1 MSADGDSHL
10 AALTGGYHA
19 AFVVGAIFAV
29 SAVAIGVSLL
39 RTATAGRRGARG
51 RGDRAAHACRGRRL
65 NRTIAGTELS
75 VFPLC
80 LGSNVFGWTVDER
93 AAFAVLDAY
102 AAAGGNF
109 VDTADSYAAWGEG
122 NSGGESETI
131 IGRWMAARG
140 NRDDIVVATKV
151 GKMPGLG
158 GLAPA
163 TIRRAAEDSLARLGS
178 DRIDLYYAHLDD
190 EDTPLEDTLAA
201 FGELIDEGKVR
212 CIAASNY
219 GAPRLAEALAVARAN
234 DLPEYVAVQPHYNLV
249 HRGDYEGE
257 LADLCVR
264 EGLGSI
270 PYPGLAGGFL
280 TGKYR
285 PGGRETGSPRAA
297 GARSHLDDRGL
308 ARAGCA
314 RRGRREPR
322 HHGRRRRARVGRRAA
337 RRGRADRQRSHARAA
352 RRAAADGR
360 SRARRE
366 RARAPH
372 GRRRV
377 RTGLRLGSVRNAP
390 WADRS
395 PGRGCRAAESS

>member
-1 MSADGDSHL
+1 M
-10 AALTGGYHA
+10 
-19 AFVVGAIFAV
+19 
-29 SAVAIGVSLL
+29 
-39 RTATAGRRGARG
+39 
-51 RGDRAAHACRGRRL
+51 

-93 AAFAVLDAY
+93 SAFAVLDAY

-308 ARAGCA
+308 RVLAALDEVAASHGTTVAAVALAWVAAQPAVAAPIASARTPEQLAELLPMADLALDESELARLTGAGA
-314 RRGRREPR
+314 
-322 HHGRRRRARVGRRAA
+322 
-337 RRGRADRQRSHARAA
+337 
-352 RRAAADGR
+352 
-360 SRARRE
+360 
-366 RARAPH
+366 
-372 GRRRV
+372 
-377 RTGLRLGSVRNAP
+377 SVPA
-390 WADRS
+390 
-395 PGRGCRAAESS
+395 